1 MLTDLRKT
9 PFPWFGGKMP
19 TPRPAV
25 WEILGDVDH
34 YVRPFAGS
42 LAVLLRR
49 PHEANRTY
57 HSETVNDLDG
67 LLCNAWRSIPVEPR
81 ATTDAA
87 SWPVCE
93 ADMHARH
100 LALLRW
106 REGGNRAPHGGPALA

>member
-1 MLTDLRKT
+1 M
-9 PFPWFGGKMP
+9 
-19 TPRPAV
+19 
-25 WEILGDVDH
+25 WEALGDVDH
-34 YVRPFAGS
+34 YVEPFAGS

-67 LLCNAWRSIPVEPR
+67 LLCNAWRSIQWSPE
-81 ATTDAA
+81 ATADAA

-106 REGGNRAPHGGPALA
+106 REAAT